1 MVRIPREPVLKAL
14 RTTIPEVRVEMIIR
28 CFFFVNVFMTLS
40 QDEDFLKYLTDPA
53 SRKAK
58 PHCMKNMTIALKHIQ
73 ISLDIDL
80 KQHHPQV
87 GHWKVGRRTGG
98 QQQRSSSICLT
109 RSLVNNKTVKKLNL
123 VLRASTAC
131 CSFVSCSSLLSSST
145 FLQGQ
150 SIKFPWVLF
159 HWSPSSSVI

>member
-28 CFFFVNVFMTLS
+28 CFFCERFHDFVTGWK
-40 QDEDFLKYLTDPA
+40 FLKI
-53 SRKAK
+53 
-58 PHCMKNMTIALKHIQ
+58 PHRSCLQKSEATLHEKYDDRPETHSNITWYWFERAPSTGWALK
-73 ISLDIDL
+73 
-80 KQHHPQV
+80 
-87 GHWKVGRRTGG
+87 RTGG
-98 QQQRSSSICLT
+98 QQQQSSLICLT

-145 FLQGQ
+145 FLQRQ